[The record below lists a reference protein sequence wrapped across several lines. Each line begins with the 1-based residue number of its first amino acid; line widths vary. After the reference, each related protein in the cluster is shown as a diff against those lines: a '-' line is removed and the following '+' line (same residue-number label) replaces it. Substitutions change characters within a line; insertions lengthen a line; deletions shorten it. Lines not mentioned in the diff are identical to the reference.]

1 MNHFYRLMV
10 PTTIYN
16 EPAPAD
22 LVDEVRTSVKL
33 ALAEA
38 FGGYTE
44 YQTNGGYKAET
55 GELIEETIYA
65 IETFYSEPDDALIYR
80 IADEIKTRLQ
90 QESVMILIDQKVYF
104 Q

>member
-55 GELIEETIYA
+55 GELIEETVYA
-65 IETFYSEPDDALIYR
+65 IESFYSEPDDALIFR
-80 IADEIKTRLQ
+80 LAGEIKDRLS
-90 QESVMILIDQKVYF
+90 QETVMVLIDQQVHF